1 MPSMARCDH
10 IRVVLCNR
18 LEWKQQPVQVPV
30 PSPGAGHR
38 WLAAPVIPSAWAH
51 VEEGGAKKK
60 TSPSDHLRTQQSFSP
75 LITREPIFSS
85 HLVPSRPA
93 RPLPDG
99 GWRRLGTAL
108 PSLAW
113 PQGVPVASQRTGPPP
128 HRPLSPELPRLP
140 GPEGSPTSPAKA
152 RHVTE
157 TGLVGH
163 TANKHQPRDGVIPLG
178 KVLSRPSP
186 SGFCCCMALQRL
198 HTRGRSEGKA
208 ACLGRSG
215 THAVMAEL
223 ALGPGDRRG
232 PTRATTSRCLP
243 KTEAAGR
250 QMTKVGGPFS
260 KGQKPDCLCIPMEP
274 RRPGVWGAGMVP
286 LGDGAGRRSRF
297 SGAMK
302 SATKAWWPGLGPG
315 LGARRSA
322 MFNSPERYPPSYRC
336 LDPDDTG

>member
-10 IRVVLCNR
+10 IHVVLCNR

-51 VEEGGAKKK
+51 VEEGGAEKK

-198 HTRGRSEGKA
+198 HTRGRPEGKA

-232 PTRATTSRCLP
+232 ATRTTASRCLP
-243 KTEAAGR
+243 KTEAAGH
-250 QMTKVGGPFS
+250 QMTRVGEPFS
-260 KGQKPDCLCIPMEP
+260 KGQKPGCLCIFRWNPDG
-274 RRPGVWGAGMVP
+274 RPYGVQKWFLLEMAPGGEAASRERSSWRG
-286 LGDGAGRRSRF
+286 LGDRVRVWSGSGCSAVSNVQLSGVISTFLSLSRH
-297 SGAMK
+297 
-302 SATKAWWPGLGPG
+302 
-315 LGARRSA
+315 R
-322 MFNSPERYPPSYRC
+322 
-336 LDPDDTG
+336 